1 MKKLFSSINV
11 SEVGL
16 LKTLLEQEGIV
27 CATRNEQ
34 LSLVAGSVP
43 FVECYPELWIVNDED
58 TPKAQE
64 LISKWQNQETP
75 QLEAWTCPKCTEQ
88 NEGQF
93 GACWK
98 CGYMIDEE
106 DSS

>member
-16 LKTLLEQEGIV
+16 LKTLLEQEGIA

-43 FVECYPELWIVNDED
+43 FVECYPELWVVNDED
-58 TPKAQE
+58 ADRAQE
-64 LISKWQNQETP
+64 LIARWQSHEMEFP
-75 QLEAWTCPKCTEQ
+75 V
-88 NEGQF
+88 
-93 GACWK
+93 
-98 CGYMIDEE
+98 
-106 DSS
+106 